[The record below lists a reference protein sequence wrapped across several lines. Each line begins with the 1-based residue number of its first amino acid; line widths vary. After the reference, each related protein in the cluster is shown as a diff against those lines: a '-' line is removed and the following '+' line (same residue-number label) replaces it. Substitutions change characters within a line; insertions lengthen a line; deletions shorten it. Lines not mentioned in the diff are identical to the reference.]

1 MHLKRWITAL
11 VAAPV
16 LVALISFGGP
26 FLFAGFVSIVCILA
40 LWEYYRIV
48 LPGREK
54 AHAKAIIALG
64 YVSGP
69 GIIWAA
75 AIHSVA
81 FLLGLVLLN
90 FMGCALLGVVKYKQC
105 SSISETIAKQVLGT
119 IYIPG
124 LLSCLIM
131 IQNGTDGAAWI
142 YFLLCVVFAGD
153 VGAFYVGTYLGRR
166 KLCPAV
172 SPGKTIE
179 GAIGGIS
186 FNLGAGA
193 LFKYLAMPLIPWA
206 ASILFFVSVGVAG
219 QIGDLFESQLKRA
232 GNIKDSGAI
241 LPGHGGILDR
251 IDALL
256 FAAPVAYFFKA
267 YVMCQ

>member
-11 VAAPV
+11 VALPG
-16 LVALISFGGP
+16 LVVLISYGSS

-48 LPGREK
+48 LPSQK
-54 AHAKAIIALG
+54 YAHAKAIIALG

-75 AIHSVA
+75 NIHSAV
-81 FLLGLVLLN
+81 FLLVLVLLN
-90 FMGCALLGVVKYKQC
+90 FMGCALLGVIQYKRD
-105 SSISETIAKQVLGT
+105 SSISETIAKQILGA

-124 LLSCLIM
+124 LLACLVM
-131 IQNGTDGAAWI
+131 IRNEMNGIAWI

-153 VGAFYVGTYLGRR
+153 VGAFYIGTYFGRR

-172 SPGKTIE
+172 SPGKTVE

-193 LFKYLAMPLIPWA
+193 LFKYLVMPALPWA
-206 ASILFFVSVGVAG
+206 ASLLFFVSAGVAG

-232 GNIKDSGAI
+232 GNIKDSGVI

-267 YVMCQ
+267 YVV